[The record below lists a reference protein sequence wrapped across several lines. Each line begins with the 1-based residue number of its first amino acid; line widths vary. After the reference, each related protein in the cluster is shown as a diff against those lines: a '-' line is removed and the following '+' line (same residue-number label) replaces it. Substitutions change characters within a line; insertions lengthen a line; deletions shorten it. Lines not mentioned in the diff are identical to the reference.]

1 MLRLDLVLDLSGW
14 RDLNPG
20 PLRPEAT
27 SVGLLAWEGV
37 PVTCADGQQTSVLVR
52 GCSSALSRS

>member
-27 SVGLLAWEGV
+27 WAGARPWVGVLL
-37 PVTCADGQQTSVLVR
+37 TCAGGPRTSVLVHR
-52 GCSSALSRS
+52 CASALSRS